1 MAKQYDS
8 KGKEIKLTEQ
18 QEKERQAAF
27 EAIQKKAI
35 LVNMTRSQI
44 SNMPFD
50 VTTSKKVVEAFG
62 VKDDTMIQVRKFLF
76 LPQRLSKIRS
86 LINDA
91 MLLVWNH
98 TRPWDNTGFRL
109 LPMEYYDD
117 FTDTFG
123 KIKDEFEEA
132 VREFI
137 QNYDDYVAES
147 KKLLGKVFNKNDYP
161 DKSTLNTYFA
171 LEINTAKFPDIDD
184 VRLNLTGAEI
194 LKYQTETINKYDEL
208 TSEQIKSLC
217 EGAKKL
223 SNTAAAI
230 KMVKSAERLN
240 ITNNSEMALLI
251 TETKEAINFG
261 DGVIYP
267 ETDNPESLKVT
278 SDIGEGASESMMVKD
293 DLEDLDDVMD
303 DYL

>member
-1 MAKQYDS
+1 MAQYDS
-8 KGKEIKLTEQ
+8 KGNEIKLTEQ
-18 QEKERQAAF
+18 QEKERKAAF

-50 VTTSKKVVEAFG
+50 VKTSRNVAEALN
-62 VKDDTMIQVRKFLF
+62 VKDNTMIQVRKFLF
-76 LPQRLSKIRS
+76 LPQHLSTIRS

-117 FTDTFG
+117 FTETFG

-147 KKLLGKVFNKNDYP
+147 KRLLGKAFNKNDYP
-161 DKSTLNTYFA
+161 SKDSLPTYFA
-171 LEINTAKFPDIDD
+171 LDINTAKFPDIDD
-184 VRLNLTGAEI
+184 VRLNLTGAEV

-223 SNTAAAI
+223 GNTAAAI
-230 KMVKSAERLN
+230 EMVKSAEHLN

-251 TETKEAINFG
+251 ADTKESINFG

-267 ETDNPESLKVT
+267 ETDNPESLAVK
-278 SDIGEGASESMMVKD
+278 DGIGESESMMVKD
-293 DLEDLDDVMD
+293 DLEGLDEIMD

>member
-1 MAKQYDS
+1 MAGQYDS

-18 QEKERQAAF
+18 QEKERRAAF

-161 DKSTLNTYFA
+161 DKDTLNTYFA

-184 VRLNLTGAEI
+184 VRLNLTGAEV

-223 SNTAAAI
+223 GATAAAI
-230 KMVKSAERLN
+230 EMVKSAERLN
-240 ITNNSEMALLI
+240 ITNNSEMNLLI

-278 SDIGEGASESMMVKD
+278 SDIGESASESMMVKD